1 MKKKLICM
9 IVTVCIVLC
18 SMPITSYAFA
28 TGIAVSTKEA
38 LFSTVADERR
48 TEVYL
53 NSDIDIDSTLQINHR
68 VVLDLNGYVLR
79 MTGNDS
85 VIRVN
90 PTGLLVI
97 RDSRKDAVH
106 KFTPNSDGL
115 WVLDEAN
122 GTKTVN
128 GGVITGNAEF
138 KRAGGGV
145 YVDANSTNAGFFN
158 MAGGNIVGC
167 TAREGGGVYINS
179 YSTLSSSV
187 RNNATFRMTYGSI
200 IGCVAKCERDDTR
213 GGGICN
219 FGNLDFLG
227 SATIK
232 ECRALECGGINF
244 GGGIL
249 SVRNIT
255 IDENA
260 SVIDCTADGN
270 SDALNLGTDVTGYA
284 TLAGGKISGNVMLS
298 FNRDRSDLS
307 DIVFND
313 EVYST
318 REINGGIF
326 YGAFCNNGTIRGGTF
341 YGEVTGDGI
350 IDDSA
355 KRTVT
360 FDADGGSAADEQKIL
375 KGQKATAPTTSRD
388 GFSFLG
394 WYKNGTAYDFT
405 QPVLEDFTVT
415 AKWKD
420 ITAPVIS
427 GITDGKVYC
436 EPQEVTVTDDNI
448 DTVTVNGVTVALD
461 SNGKFTLSPAEGEQK
476 IVAKDTESNKA
487 EMTVTIN
494 DGHTPAQD
502 DGDCTTEV
510 LCRYCGAVTIAAKSH
525 TFGEGGSNDDGTH
538 TVRCTNAGCTVTK
551 TENCSGGTAYCSQKA
566 ICTVCGSEYGDYDS
580 SNHKNLRHIASKAAT
595 EKEKGNIEYWYCGD
609 CEKYFAD
616 EQATKEIA
624 KSDTVIKKVS
634 PKTTTKKSTKSN
646 AKKAVKNFSS
656 TTSPKT
662 GTDGKSAVAM
672 GSAITL
678 GGALLLMISKKKK
691 HDE

>member
-18 SMPITSYAFA
+18 SMPITSYALA
-28 TGIAVSTKEA
+28 TGIAVSTKDA
-38 LFSTVADERR
+38 LFSAVADERR

-68 VVLDLNGYVLR
+68 VTLDLNGYVLR

-97 RDSRKDAVH
+97 RDSRKNTVH

-115 WVLDEAN
+115 WVLDEEN

-128 GGVITGNAEF
+128 GGIITGNAEY
-138 KRAGGGV
+138 KKAGGGV
-145 YVDANSTNAGFFN
+145 YVDASATGAGLFN
-158 MAGGNIVGC
+158 MAGGSIVGC
-167 TAREGGGVYINS
+167 TAREGGGVYVES
-179 YSTLSSSV
+179 YSSLSSSV
-187 RNNATFRMTYGSI
+187 HNNATFRMTYGSI

-232 ECRALECGGINF
+232 ECRALACGGINF

-270 SDALNLGTDVTGYA
+270 SDALNLGADVTGYA

-298 FNRDRSDLS
+298 FKKNRSDLS

-313 EVYST
+313 EVNSAG
-318 REINGGIF
+318 EINGGIF
-326 YGAFCNNGTIRGGTF
+326 YGTFRNNGTVKGGTF

-360 FDADGGSAADEQKIL
+360 FDADGGSTADEQKIL

-394 WYKNGTAYDFT
+394 WYRNGTVYDFT
-405 QPVLEDFTVT
+405 QSVLEDFTVT

-436 EPQEVTVTDDNI
+436 ESQEVTVTDDNI
-448 DTVTVNGVTVALD
+448 DTVTVNGITVALD

-476 IVAKDTESNKA
+476 IVARDTESNKT

-502 DGDCTTEV
+502 DGDCTTEI
-510 LCRYCGAVTIAAKSH
+510 LCIYCGAVTAAAKSH
-525 TFGEGGSNDDGTH
+525 NFGKGSSNGDGTH
-538 TVRCTNAGCTVTK
+538 TIRCTNAGCTVTK
-551 TENCSGGTAYCSQKA
+551 AENCSGGTAYCSQKA
-566 ICTVCGSEYGDYDS
+566 ICAVCGSEYGNYDS
-580 SNHKNLRHIASKAAT
+580 SNHKNLRHIMSKAAT
-595 EKEKGNIEYWYCGD
+595 EKENGNIEYWYCGD
-609 CEKYFAD
+609 CKKYFAD

-624 KSDTVIKKVS
+624 KSDTVIKKTS
-634 PKTTTKKSTKSN
+634 PKTTTKKSTKST
-646 AKKAVKNFSS
+646 AGKAVKNSS
-656 TTSPKT
+656 SATSPKT

-672 GSAITL
+672 GAALTV

>member
-1 MKKKLICM
+1 
-9 IVTVCIVLC
+9 
-18 SMPITSYAFA
+18 
-28 TGIAVSTKEA
+28 
-38 LFSTVADERR
+38 
-48 TEVYL
+48 
-53 NSDIDIDSTLQINHR
+53 
-68 VVLDLNGYVLR
+68 
-79 MTGNDS
+79 
-85 VIRVN
+85 
-90 PTGLLVI
+90 
-97 RDSRKDAVH
+97 
-106 KFTPNSDGL
+106 
-115 WVLDEAN
+115 
-122 GTKTVN
+122 
-128 GGVITGNAEF
+128 
-138 KRAGGGV
+138 
-145 YVDANSTNAGFFN
+145 
-158 MAGGNIVGC
+158 
-167 TAREGGGVYINS
+167 
-179 YSTLSSSV
+179 
-187 RNNATFRMTYGSI
+187 MTYGSI

-219 FGNLDFLG
+219 FGTLEFLG

-284 TLAGGKISGNVMLS
+284 TLTGGKISGNVMLS
-298 FNRDRSDLS
+298 FNKNRSDLS
-307 DIVFND
+307 DIIFND
-313 EVYST
+313 EVNST
-318 REINGGIF
+318 GEINGGIF
-326 YGAFCNNGTIRGGTF
+326 YGTFCNNGTIKGGTF
-341 YGEVTGDGI
+341 YGQVTGNGI

-355 KRTVT
+355 KCTVT

-394 WYKNGTAYDFT
+394 WYKNGTVYDFT

-420 ITAPVIS
+420 ITAPVIC

-476 IVAKDTESNKA
+476 IVARDTESNKT
-487 EMTVTIN
+487 EITVTIN

-502 DGDCTTEV
+502 DSDCTTEI
-510 LCRYCGAVTIAAKSH
+510 LCIYCGAVTTTAKSH
-525 TFGEGGSNDDGTH
+525 SFGEGSSNGDGTH

-566 ICTVCGSEYGDYDS
+566 ICAVCGSEYGDYDL
-580 SNHKNLRHIASKAAT
+580 SNHKSLRHIVSKAAT
-595 EKEKGNIEYWYCGD
+595 EKENGNIEYWYCGD
-609 CEKYFAD
+609 CKKYFAD

-624 KSDTVIKKVS
+624 KSDTVIKKTS
-634 PKTTTKKSTKSN
+634 PKTTTKKST
-646 AKKAVKNFSS
+646 AKKAVKNSSS

-662 GTDGKSAVAM
+662 GADGKSAVTM
-672 GSAITL
+672 GAALTV

>member
-18 SMPITSYAFA
+18 SMPITSYALA
-28 TGIAVSTKEA
+28 TGIAVSTKDA
-38 LFSTVADERR
+38 LFSAVADEQE
-48 TEVYL
+48 TEIYL
-53 NSDIDIDSTLQINHR
+53 SSDIDIDSTLQINHR
-68 VVLDLNGYVLR
+68 VTLDLNGYVLR

-97 RDSRKDAVH
+97 RDSRKNTVH

-115 WVLDEAN
+115 WVLDEEN

-128 GGVITGNAEF
+128 GGIITGNAEY
-138 KRAGGGV
+138 KKAGGGV
-145 YVDANSTNAGFFN
+145 YVDASATGAGLFN
-158 MAGGNIVGC
+158 MAGGSIVGC
-167 TAREGGGVYINS
+167 TAREGGGVYVES
-179 YSTLSSSV
+179 YSSLSSSV

-232 ECRALECGGINF
+232 ECRALACGGINF

-270 SDALNLGTDVTGYA
+270 SDALNLGADVTGYA
-284 TLAGGKISGNVMLS
+284 TLTGGKISGNVMLS
-298 FNRDRSDLS
+298 FNKNRSDLS

-313 EVYST
+313 EVNSAG
-318 REINGGIF
+318 EINGGIF
-326 YGAFCNNGTIRGGTF
+326 YGTFRNNGTVKGGTF

-350 IDDSA
+350 IEDSA

-360 FDADGGSAADEQKIL
+360 FDADGGSTADEQKIL

-394 WYKNGTAYDFT
+394 WYRNGTVYDFT

-436 EPQEVTVTDDNI
+436 ESQEVTVTDDNI

-461 SNGKFTLSPAEGEQK
+461 SDGKFTLSPAEGEQK
-476 IVAKDTESNKA
+476 IVARDTESNKT

-502 DGDCTTEV
+502 DGDCTTEI
-510 LCRYCGAVTIAAKSH
+510 LCIYCGAVTTAAKSH
-525 TFGEGGSNDDGTH
+525 SFGEDSSNGDGTH
-538 TVRCTNAGCTVTK
+538 TVHCTNAGCTVTK

-566 ICTVCGSEYGDYDS
+566 ICAVCGSEYGNYDS
-580 SNHKNLRHIASKAAT
+580 SNHKNLRHIMSKAAT
-595 EKEKGNIEYWYCGD
+595 EKENGNIEYWYCGD
-609 CEKYFAD
+609 CKKYFAD

-624 KSDTVIKKVS
+624 KSDTVIKKTS
-634 PKTTTKKSTKSN
+634 PKTTTKKSTKST
-646 AKKAVKNFSS
+646 AGKAVKNSS
-656 TTSPKT
+656 SATSPKT
-662 GTDGKSAVAM
+662 GTDGQSAVAM
-672 GSAITL
+672 GAALTV

>member
-18 SMPITSYAFA
+18 SMPITSYALA
-28 TGIAVSTKEA
+28 TGIAVSTKDA
-38 LFSTVADERR
+38 LFSAVADEQE
-48 TEVYL
+48 TEIYL
-53 NSDIDIDSTLQINHR
+53 SSDIDIDSTLQINHR
-68 VVLDLNGYVLR
+68 VTLDLNGYVLR

-97 RDSRKDAVH
+97 RDSRKNTVH

-115 WVLDEAN
+115 WVLDEEN

-128 GGVITGNAEF
+128 GGIITGNAEY
-138 KRAGGGV
+138 KKAGGGV
-145 YVDANSTNAGFFN
+145 YVDASATGAGLFN
-158 MAGGNIVGC
+158 MAGGSIVGC
-167 TAREGGGVYINS
+167 TAREGGGVYVES
-179 YSTLSSSV
+179 YSSLSSSV

-232 ECRALECGGINF
+232 ECRALACGGINF

-270 SDALNLGTDVTGYA
+270 SDALNLGADVTGYA
-284 TLAGGKISGNVMLS
+284 TLTGGKISGNVMLS
-298 FNRDRSDLS
+298 FNKNRSDLS

-313 EVYST
+313 EVNSAG
-318 REINGGIF
+318 EINGGIF
-326 YGAFCNNGTIRGGTF
+326 YGTFRNNGTVKGGTF

-350 IDDSA
+350 IEDSA

-360 FDADGGSAADEQKIL
+360 FDADGGSTADEQKIL

-394 WYKNGTAYDFT
+394 WYRNGTVYDFT

-436 EPQEVTVTDDNI
+436 ESQEVTVTDDNI
-448 DTVTVNGVTVALD
+448 DTVTVNDVTVALD
-461 SNGKFTLSPAEGEQK
+461 S
-476 IVAKDTESNKA
+476 DTEQAYLAFICKRLKLNFRKLSVEERKWLKKIA
-487 EMTVTIN
+487 E
-494 DGHTPAQD
+494 
-502 DGDCTTEV
+502 
-510 LCRYCGAVTIAAKSH
+510 KS
-525 TFGEGGSNDDGTH
+525 
-538 TVRCTNAGCTVTK
+538 C
-551 TENCSGGTAYCSQKA
+551 
-566 ICTVCGSEYGDYDS
+566 
-580 SNHKNLRHIASKAAT
+580 
-595 EKEKGNIEYWYCGD
+595 
-609 CEKYFAD
+609 
-616 EQATKEIA
+616 
-624 KSDTVIKKVS
+624 
-634 PKTTTKKSTKSN
+634 
-646 AKKAVKNFSS
+646 
-656 TTSPKT
+656 
-662 GTDGKSAVAM
+662 
-672 GSAITL
+672 
-678 GGALLLMISKKKK
+678 
-691 HDE
+691 